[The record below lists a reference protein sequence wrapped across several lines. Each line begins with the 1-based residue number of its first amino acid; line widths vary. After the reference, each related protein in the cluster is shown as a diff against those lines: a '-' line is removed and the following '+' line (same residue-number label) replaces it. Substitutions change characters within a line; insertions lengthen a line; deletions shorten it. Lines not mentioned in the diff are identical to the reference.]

1 VSGNLDPGDRLTEGA
16 AVLVIDVQN
25 DFCHEDG
32 GLCKLGAYDLEL
44 IQPMV
49 PKLSAFVDAARAGG
63 IPVVWVKTEY
73 DDATTS
79 SRWSRRHGGEEVRIC
94 RPGTWGAEWYGLD
107 PADNE
112 IVVVKHR
119 YSPFVNAPLETVLR
133 ARGFETLLLTG
144 VTTNVCVES
153 TARDAFMRDYQVVV
167 VSDCVAASDPATNEA
182 SLQNIRRHFGA
193 VLSSQDIE
201 RIWAGREAGGIAR

>member
-1 VSGNLDPGDRLTEGA
+1 MALVMSGNLDPGNRLREGA

-32 GLCKLGAYDLEL
+32 GLSKLGAYELEL

-49 PKLSAFVDAARAGG
+49 PKLSAFVDAARAAG

-79 SRWSRRHGGEEVRIC
+79 SRWSRRRGGEEVRIC

-107 PADNE
+107 PAEDE

-133 ARGFETLLLTG
+133 AQGFETLLLTG

-167 VSDCVAASDPATNEA
+167 VSDCVAASDSATNEA

-201 RIWAGREAGGIAR
+201 SIWAGQGA